1 VRTLYRLLALSFVLL
16 ANLHSTA
23 QSDTY
28 SWSNNIPPRF
38 QWNGN
43 FGYCGEVSLISA
55 GLYYGQYVSQYEARA
70 IASKNAKQNKTGSQL
85 LLGVNDTYAAA
96 QMHLNAVEWNTAA
109 ETDTDSFLAWV
120 KQNVVNGYPVAIG
133 IYTNEYLFYGN
144 TKSTAGDPDYDH
156 IVPVTGFSSNH
167 PLTSTSYYSDDI
179 LTFSDNGLW
188 GNPSNPPYIFSY
200 PIGSFQATR
209 KEANSKTGAI
219 YSVTNDASN
228 YGIAVTGV
236 MDTDHDTM
244 PVRVATNVNDEVPAI
259 VDGSNTRPAPMS
271 LTLTITVSGLEPGVT
286 YNLYRYNNF
295 TSVPDHQ
302 FNANA
307 NEAYETWSINIV
319 SGSKYSMTESI
330 SSDEI
335 AAYRVVPASAP

>member
-1 VRTLYRLLALSFVLL
+1 MRTLYRLLALSFILL
-16 ANLHSTA
+16 TNLCSPA

-70 IASKNAKQNKTGSQL
+70 IASKNAKQNKSGSQL

-96 QMHLNAVEWNTAA
+96 QMHLNSVEWNTAA
-109 ETDTDSFLAWV
+109 ETSTDSFLSWV

-144 TKSTAGDPDYDH
+144 TSSTAGDPDYDH

-236 MDTDHDTM
+236 MDTDHDTL

-259 VDGSNTRPAPMS
+259 VDGSNTRPAPMP
-271 LTLTITVSGLEPGVT
+271 LTLTITVSGLKKV
-286 YNLYRYNNF
+286 LKKSNF
-295 TSVPDHQ
+295 
-302 FNANA
+302 
-307 NEAYETWSINIV
+307 V
-319 SGSKYSMTESI
+319 SS
-330 SSDEI
+330 
-335 AAYRVVPASAP
+335 